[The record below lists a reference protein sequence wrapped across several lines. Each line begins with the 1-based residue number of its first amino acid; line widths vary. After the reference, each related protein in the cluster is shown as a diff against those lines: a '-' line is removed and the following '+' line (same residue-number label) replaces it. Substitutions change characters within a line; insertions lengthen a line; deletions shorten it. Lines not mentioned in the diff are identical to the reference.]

1 MTVDNRN
8 ILREHELLGE
18 DLYRYLGSESVET
31 RFCFDANASTPLG
44 LNGWRGDEEINLS
57 TKTPYNNCLQH

>member
-1 MTVDNRN
+1 MQRVS
-8 ILREHELLGE
+8 HELLGE

-44 LNGWRGDEEINLS
+44 AQRQEKGRRNKS
-57 TKTPYNNCLQH
+57 QHEDSIQ